1 MVGYCMPPQGHRTIT
16 IREKDYDYF
25 QQQYEREKDILAR
38 NGIRSF
44 SAFITMKLYRS
55 FDDNT

>member
-1 MVGYCMPPQGHRTIT
+1 MPPQGHRTIT

-55 FDDNT
+55 FDDAK